1 MIALGNRRLRPHL
14 WPTLMTL
21 LGLAVLLALGTWQL
35 ERLESK
41 RALIAELK
49 ARAQDPPMALPAR
62 ILDAEA
68 LEFRPLR
75 LQGRFLHDRELYL
88 EARSHRGQ
96 AGLHVIT
103 PLLLDDGRAL
113 LVDRGW
119 VPLARRAPGTRRA
132 GQLAGPVTVAGQAR
146 IGGWTGYGFLRP
158 ENDPEANVWLWMELP
173 RMAQSAGL
181 REPVT
186 GLYLVAGPAANP
198 GGLPIGRAAEVSLP
212 NDHLQYA
219 ITWYALALVLLVVYL
234 LQQSRPGDAGE
245 NE

>member
-1 MIALGNRRLRPHL
+1 MIVLGNRRLKPRL
-14 WPTLMTL
+14 WPTLIAL
-21 LGLAVLLALGTWQL
+21 CGLAVLLALGTWQVQ
-35 ERLESK
+35 RLHWK
-41 RALIAELK
+41 NALIAKLETRTS
-49 ARAQDPPMALPAR
+49 AAPMPLPAE
-62 ILDAEA
+62 IVDPEA

-219 ITWYALALVLLVVYL
+219 VTWYALALVLLVVYL

>member
-1 MIALGNRRLRPHL
+1 MIALGNWRLRPRL
-14 WPTLMTL
+14 WPTLITL
-21 LGLAVLLALGTWQL
+21 LGLVVLLGLGTWQL
-35 ERLESK
+35 ERLAWK
-41 RALIAELK
+41 QALIAELK

-62 ILDAEA
+62 ITDAEA

-88 EARSHRGQ
+88 EARSHEGQ
-96 AGLHVIT
+96 PGLHVVT

-132 GQLAGPVTVAGQAR
+132 GQLAGRVTVAGQAR

-158 ENDPEANVWLWMELP
+158 DNDPEANVWLWMDLAP
-173 RMAQSAGL
+173 MAESAGL
-181 REPVT
+181 SKPVT

-198 GGLPIGRAAEVSLP
+198 GGLPIGRAAEVGLP

-219 ITWYALALVLLVVYL
+219 ITWYALALALLVVYL
-234 LQQSRPGDAGE
+234 LQQSRPGAAGE
-245 NE
+245 GE